1 MRRAPGGLA
10 EAGRT
15 RNPHCFIGG
24 VVALVV
30 VLVLGIGLGSVWIA
44 PDQTVAILVHRL
56 LGIDLGVRWTP
67 AAETI
72 VVDLRL
78 PRVLSAMVVGAGL
91 AVAGATYQGLLRN
104 PLADPYVLG
113 TASGSGAPVPRSRR
127 RPRRTLP
134 VRGSATVNPRS

>member
-1 MRRAPGGLA
+1 VATGSLFLGTRAARRSLAERVRARPAPLMIGGLL
-10 EAGRT
+10 
-15 RNPHCFIGG
+15 
-24 VVALVV
+24 ALAV
-30 VLVLGIGLGSVWIA
+30 VLILGIGLGSVWIS

-56 LGIDLGVRWTP
+56 LGIDLGIRWTP

-104 PLADPYVLG
+104 PLA
-113 TASGSGAPVPRSRR
+113 VPR
-127 RPRRTLP
+127 T
-134 VRGSATVNPRS
+134 